1 MKKTKIIATIEARLG
16 SNRLPNKVLKKIG
29 KKSILEII
37 IERLKKSKLIDQ
49 IVIAT
54 TKNIEDDRIC
64 HLAKS
69 KKVSCYRGSEFD
81 VLDRIANAISNYKGD
96 LIVQLKDR
104 NIVAP
109 FDGVLGYRGITGDIL
124 GSDNSI
130 IITLDDNSILYSDI
144 KIPETF
150 ASFIKKDLP
159 VKIKFSGMKNKV
171 YDGKIYAVSSRINA
185 ETRSLLTRVI
195 IQNENS
201 ELIPGSLLEI
211 NVNYNERNSL
221 GIPDTSM
228 MVEGSKYFVYKVS
241 EDNIANKIEI
251 EIGIRNNGFIEIVSG
266 LDEGEIIIKD
276 LNTTFKDSVI
286 ISLNDTQLIID
297 NNKLKFAGYVS
308 LDFIDVNNFYAHYQI
323 NRNYRKNIKKINFGF
338 LLNLDDKFVEI
349 DNLKVNGNI
358 NQTLEVFLNNFNSN
372 REDIFNRIILRN
384 SIKNFLKNF

>member
-1 MKKTKIIATIEARLG
+1 MKRSTKITSVIIAFFL
-16 SNRLPNKVLKKIG
+16 
-29 KKSILEII
+29 II
-37 IERLKKSKLIDQ
+37 T
-49 IVIAT
+49 IVIVGRTMIGNHFA
-54 TKNIEDDRIC
+54 KKFSKRPPPGIIVKEVSYKDFSEKIESYGTAVSKRNESFRIKKDD
-64 HLAKS
+64 LT
-69 KKVSCYRGSEFD
+69 SELTLKD
-81 VLDRIANAISNYKGD
+81 NVKKGD

-159 VKIKFSGMKNKV
+159 VKVKFSGMKNKV

-211 NVNYNERNSL
+211 DVNYNERNSL
-221 GIPDTSM
+221 GILDTSM

-241 EDNIANKIEI
+241 EDNIANKTEI

-266 LDEGEIIIKD
+266 LDEGEIVVAEGLKKVRPRGKIKP
-276 LNTTFKDSVI
+276 
-286 ISLNDTQLIID
+286 
-297 NNKLKFAGYVS
+297 
-308 LDFIDVNNFYAHYQI
+308 
-323 NRNYRKNIKKINFGF
+323 IKK
-338 LLNLDDKFVEI
+338 
-349 DNLKVNGNI
+349 
-358 NQTLEVFLNNFNSN
+358 
-372 REDIFNRIILRN
+372 
-384 SIKNFLKNF
+384 

>member
-1 MKKTKIIATIEARLG
+1 MKRSTKITSA
-16 SNRLPNKVLKKIG
+16 
-29 KKSILEII
+29 II
-37 IERLKKSKLIDQ
+37 SFFLIIT
-49 IVIAT
+49 IVIVGRTMIGNHFA
-54 TKNIEDDRIC
+54 KKFSKRPPPGIIVKEVSYKDFSEKIESYGTAVSKRTESFRIKKDD
-64 HLAKS
+64 LT
-69 KKVSCYRGSEFD
+69 SELTLKD
-81 VLDRIANAISNYKGD
+81 NVKKGD

-104 NIVAP
+104 KIVAP

-159 VKIKFSGMKNKV
+159 VKVKFSGMKNKV

-211 NVNYNERNSL
+211 NVNYNKRNSL

-266 LDEGEIIIKD
+266 LDEGEIIVAEGLKKVRPKGEIKP
-276 LNTTFKDSVI
+276 
-286 ISLNDTQLIID
+286 
-297 NNKLKFAGYVS
+297 
-308 LDFIDVNNFYAHYQI
+308 
-323 NRNYRKNIKKINFGF
+323 IKK
-338 LLNLDDKFVEI
+338 
-349 DNLKVNGNI
+349 
-358 NQTLEVFLNNFNSN
+358 
-372 REDIFNRIILRN
+372 
-384 SIKNFLKNF
+384 